1 MIWIDLQCDLSLFLS
16 TSVLDEILEIQ
27 LQSYSVWFSQEISLP
42 LPIQHSN
49 IFKCRGAA
57 CANRNT
63 WPRCNCT
70 LQQGPRD
77 SLFRWLAIATQT
89 LPWILTWDTEL
100 GHVKVQIW
108 HIPVLDWSI
117 MRATRN
123 KSEVILKCQ
132 TFFTMNSKLHW
143 NSTVKLKWDISMI
156 SPMPTIYG
164 LKYLTSKRS
173 LTCDLLAKPFLN

>member
-1 MIWIDLQCDLSLFLS
+1 MIRIDLQCDLSLFFS

-123 KSEVILKCQ
+123 KSEVILKYVKPSSQ
-132 TFFTMNSKLHW
+132 WTASSTEIQQSNSSETFQW
-143 NSTVKLKWDISMI
+143 
-156 SPMPTIYG
+156 
-164 LKYLTSKRS
+164 S
-173 LTCDLLAKPFLN
+173 LLRQPFID

>member
-1 MIWIDLQCDLSLFLS
+1 MIWIDLQCDLSLFFS

-27 LQSYSVWFSQEISLP
+27 LLSYSVWFSQEISLP

-123 KSEVILKCQ
+123 KSEVILKYVKPSSQ
-132 TFFTMNSKLHW
+132 WTASSTEIQQSNSSETFQW
-143 NSTVKLKWDISMI
+143 
-156 SPMPTIYG
+156 
-164 LKYLTSKRS
+164 S
-173 LTCDLLAKPFLN
+173 LLRQPFMD

>member
-1 MIWIDLQCDLSLFLS
+1 MIRIDLQCDLSLFFS

-27 LQSYSVWFSQEISLP
+27 LLSYSVWFSQEISLP

-123 KSEVILKCQ
+123 KSEVILKYVKPSSQ
-132 TFFTMNSKLHW
+132 WTASSTEIQQSNSSETFQW
-143 NSTVKLKWDISMI
+143 
-156 SPMPTIYG
+156 
-164 LKYLTSKRS
+164 S
-173 LTCDLLAKPFLN
+173 LLRQPFID

>member
-1 MIWIDLQCDLSLFLS
+1 MIRIDLQCDLSLFLS
-16 TSVLDEILEIQ
+16 TSILDEILEIQ
-27 LQSYSVWFSQEISLP
+27 LLSYSVWFSQEISLP

-123 KSEVILKCQ
+123 KSEVILKYVKPSSQWTASSTEIQQSNSSETFQWSLLCQ
-132 TFFTMNSKLHW
+132 
-143 NSTVKLKWDISMI
+143 
-156 SPMPTIYG
+156 
-164 LKYLTSKRS
+164 
-173 LTCDLLAKPFLN
+173 PFMD

>member
-1 MIWIDLQCDLSLFLS
+1 MIWIDLQCDLSLFFS

-27 LQSYSVWFSQEISLP
+27 LLSYSVWFSQEISLP

-123 KSEVILKCQ
+123 KSEVILKYVKPSSQ
-132 TFFTMNSKLHW
+132 WTASSTEIQQSNSSETFQW
-143 NSTVKLKWDISMI
+143 
-156 SPMPTIYG
+156 
-164 LKYLTSKRS
+164 S
-173 LTCDLLAKPFLN
+173 LLRQPFID

>member
-1 MIWIDLQCDLSLFLS
+1 MIRIDLQCDLSLFLS
-16 TSVLDEILEIQ
+16 TSILDEILEIQ
-27 LQSYSVWFSQEISLP
+27 LLSYSVWFSQEISLP

-123 KSEVILKCQ
+123 KSEVILKYVKPSSQ
-132 TFFTMNSKLHW
+132 WTASSTEIQQSNSSETFQW
-143 NSTVKLKWDISMI
+143 
-156 SPMPTIYG
+156 
-164 LKYLTSKRS
+164 S
-173 LTCDLLAKPFLN
+173 LLRQPFMD